1 MRRWWTVLCLVS
13 AIHAAP
19 IVARAEDKLIAVLPL
34 DVSNTNGRMDKAART
49 SVEEM
54 LRDVATDALAND
66 GWTVMTG
73 ENTLQVLIDNGVDP
87 TKCGEA
93 SCHLEAARELKASKF
108 LSGAVQWVDSEF
120 VASIR
125 LIDSKNGR
133 VIATARLEGPTT
145 KALRKEFEAKSAAFF
160 AKSGLLTSSKASA
173 ALPSPPP
180 APSPSPAPR
189 EEPTPAPRVAL
200 VPREAAAPRPGDQ
213 DEDGIP
219 DAQDRCPMAAEDKD
233 GFQDADG
240 CPDDDND
247 GDGVPDAQDQC
258 VNEAGPA
265 ISHGCPMATTRIE
278 VKPNGIV
285 LKEKLQFETGK
296 PTIRPASFALL
307 DEIAA
312 AIANTRNSVFQVSCH
327 TDAFGNDAA
336 NQTLSQK
343 RADAVRSYL
352 LNKGIPAHRVTAV
365 GYGETMPIDTNATE
379 EGRVRNRRVEITV
392 VR

>member
-1 MRRWWTVLCLVS
+1 
-13 AIHAAP
+13 
-19 IVARAEDKLIAVLPL
+19 
-34 DVSNTNGRMDKAART
+34 
-49 SVEEM
+49 
-54 LRDVATDALAND
+54 
-66 GWTVMTG
+66 
-73 ENTLQVLIDNGVDP
+73 
-87 TKCGEA
+87 
-93 SCHLEAARELKASKF
+93 
-108 LSGAVQWVDSEF
+108 
-120 VASIR
+120 
-125 LIDSKNGR
+125 
-133 VIATARLEGPTT
+133 
-145 KALRKEFEAKSAAFF
+145 
-160 AKSGLLTSSKASA
+160 
-173 ALPSPPP
+173 
-180 APSPSPAPR
+180 
-189 EEPTPAPRVAL
+189 
-200 VPREAAAPRPGDQ
+200 
-213 DEDGIP
+213 
-219 DAQDRCPMAAEDKD
+219 MAAEDKD

-265 ISHGCPMATTRIE
+265 ISRGCPMATTRIE

-312 AIANTRNSVFQVSCH
+312 AIANTRNAVFQVSCH